1 MFSLW
6 GLIFLLKHFSKTL
19 PWTVL
24 KEGAQNELTI

>member
-1 MFSLW
+1 MGSH
-6 GLIFLLKHFSKTL
+6 FLLKHFSKTL